1 MTNASTVTWNGDE
14 FLKDLE
20 AAQFDGLDSMGD
32 TLAKAV
38 MRSLNQKNSSRS
50 ARKRTKKAG
59 GDMSNIGRSAPGEP
73 PARMTGTLWRSIGH
87 AILEGEN
94 SVIVGVDS
102 DSPANKYALIHEFGG
117 FIENKGGAAYI
128 QLASGRTTFIR
139 RSSSVTPGK
148 KTRQQKGV
156 SAIKK
161 AFDSGAQVQFTAG
174 SRFQMPARPY
184 LRPALA
190 RERENLNDAFA
201 KQTAKS
207 LKQKGWI

>member
-1 MTNASTVTWNGDE
+1 MTVSTVTWNGDE

-20 AAQFDGLDSMGD
+20 AAQLDGLDRMGD
-32 TLAKAV
+32 TLAKSV
-38 MRSLNQKNSSRS
+38 RRLLNQKNSSRT

-87 AILEGEN
+87 ALLESQN

-102 DSPANKYALIHEFGG
+102 DSPANQYALIHEFGG
-117 FIENKGGAAYI
+117 FIESKGGSAYI
-128 QLASGRTTFIR
+128 QLASGRTTFLR
-139 RSSSVTPGK
+139 RASSVTPGK
-148 KTRQQKGV
+148 KTRQQKGAG
-156 SAIKK
+156 AIKK
-161 AFDSGAQVQFTAG
+161 AFNSGAKVQFTAG

-190 RERENLNDAFA
+190 RELENLNEVFT